1 MRKTLFLLL
10 ILAAIGLTAWFFGGR
25 SVEVETV
32 RVSRGNLI
40 RTVEEDGI
48 VEVPDDRRIFATQTA
63 RVLEVA
69 VQDGDAVLPGKLLVR
84 MNNPDLE
91 VRIQETRTLLEQ
103 AAKERRGAAARSA
116 SARLLLEDASRNA
129 LRRERLYEAGAISL
143 SELEEARLVEG
154 RLKEDLAETRS
165 AESSALAL
173 ESGLRRTLSELEAKA
188 KELLVRSP
196 IRGFVL
202 ELPAEKDKVFQ
213 PGDLV
218 VTVAPDAMMEVV
230 SDVLGDALGGV
241 AVGQKVRVT
250 APILRDLVLEGRV
263 SKIYSQAFEKL
274 SALGVVQRRVKVKIS
289 LPYTPEL
296 KPGFEVRVAI
306 ETERRSGAL
315 LLPVEAVRSTEKGE
329 RTVLRVE
336 GNRIRTVKIRTGITD
351 RRLIEI
357 LEGLEEGDE
366 VVRNAGL
373 DIAEG
378 TRVRVQR

>member
-116 SARLLLEDASRNA
+116 SARLLLEDAFRNA

-274 SALGVVQRRVKVKIS
+274 SALGVVQRRVKVKIN

>member
-116 SARLLLEDASRNA
+116 SARLLLEDAFRNA